1 MLLILPVVG
10 FLAGRASAWP
20 AGALAFA
27 LRFAGIVASQLIDL
41 DGDDI
46 VPEFMLTLA
55 LYLAALALHG
65 REAVAGRLAA
75 QADEFEAERDAYARL
90 SVRYEAPGSRP
101 SSTTSSLMP
110 SR

>member
-1 MLLILPVVG
+1 
-10 FLAGRASAWP
+10 
-20 AGALAFA
+20 
-27 LRFAGIVASQLIDL
+27 
-41 DGDDI
+41 
-46 VPEFMLTLA
+46 
-55 LYLAALALHG
+55 LHG

-75 QADEFEAERDAYARL
+75 QADELEAERDAYARL